1 MKAALLLAVDEPLV
15 VETLTPEP
23 LGPQDVRVRI
33 DASGVCHSDVSIATG
48 AVPMPPPVILGH
60 EGAGM
65 VLEVG
70 ERVTRV
76 RVGDRVISSFLPACG
91 ECWYCVRARSI
102 FCERMLDVA
111 MARHSRRSE
120 GKKVFSM
127 SGLGTFADEMISHEW
142 SLVAVETDLPAEQ
155 LALIGCG
162 VMTGVGA
169 VLNTAQVEAGSTV
182 AVIGLGGVGQSV
194 VQGARV
200 AGAARVIAVDPV
212 AMKRQTAAE
221 LGASDLVDPAEG
233 DVVEQVRA
241 LTGGRG
247 ADYAFEVVGRP
258 ETMVQAREL
267 ARSGG
272 TVVIVGMPAFDATV
286 TFPAYSM
293 FYDEKRLL
301 GSNYGSAQVRRDFP
315 RLVSL
320 IEGGSLDIAPM
331 VTRTIA
337 LEEVNEAFAALLS
350 GEVIRS
356 VIVPPS

>member
-1 MKAALLLAVDEPLV
+1 VKAALLVAVNEPLV
-15 VETLTPEP
+15 IETLTPEP
-23 LGPQDVRVRI
+23 LGPHDVRVRI

-48 AVPMPPPVILGH
+48 LVPMPPPVILGH
-60 EGAGM
+60 EGAGT

-70 ERVTRV
+70 DRVTRV
-76 RVGDRVISSFLPACG
+76 RVGDRVISSFIPACG
-91 ECWYCVRARSI
+91 ECWYCVRDQSN
-102 FCERMLDVA
+102 FCERLLDVA
-111 MARHSRRSE
+111 MARHSHRDN

-169 VLNTAQVEAGSTV
+169 VLNTAQVQPGSTV

-200 AGAARVIAVDPV
+200 AGAARVLAIDPI
-212 AMKRQTAAE
+212 AMKRQTAAD
-221 LGASDLVDPAEG
+221 LGASDLIDPAEG
-233 DVVEQVRA
+233 DVAEQVRA

-258 ETMVQAREL
+258 ETMVQAREIT
-267 ARSGG
+267 RPGG

-301 GSNYGSAQVRRDFP
+301 GCNFGTAHVRRDFP
-315 RLVSL
+315 RLVAL
-320 IEGGSLDIAPM
+320 IEGGALDVAHM
-331 VTRTIA
+331 VTATIA
-337 LEEVNEAFAALLS
+337 LEDVNDAFAAMLS
-350 GEVIRS
+350 GDVIRS
-356 VIVPPS
+356 VIVN